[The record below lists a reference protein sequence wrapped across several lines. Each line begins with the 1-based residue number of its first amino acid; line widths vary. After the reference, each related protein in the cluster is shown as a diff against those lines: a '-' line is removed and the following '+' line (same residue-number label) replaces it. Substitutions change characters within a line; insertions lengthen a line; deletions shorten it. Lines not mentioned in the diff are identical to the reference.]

1 MEEKLHLGG
10 QAVIEGVMMRS
21 PHAMAVAVR
30 KPSGEIVVDE
40 RPWHSIWNRIRFLRW
55 PFFRGTVVL
64 VESLVNGLQALNF
77 SANAALPEE
86 EGKDKDQ
93 PPEEL
98 SPWAMA
104 TTMIVALGLALVL
117 FVALPHYLTA
127 KSLGLSTQSFAFH
140 LVDGLIKVI
149 FLVLYILGIS
159 LVKDIRRVFMYH
171 GAEHK
176 TIFAFEAGEPLT
188 LEYVQKH
195 STLHPRC
202 GTAFLL
208 FVVVVSIVMFA
219 ALFPFLPR
227 FSPNFWLNNLAQ
239 VGIKLPLLF
248 PVAGISYEFIK
259 LAGKRPDHPLLKLV
273 AAPGLLLQRL
283 TTREPTPDQIEV
295 AIRAVERALA
305 LENAHRD
312 TP

>member
-1 MEEKLHLGG
+1 MDEKLHLGG

-21 PHAMAVAVR
+21 PHAYAVAVR

-40 RPWHSIWNRIRFLRW
+40 RPWHSIWNRFKFLRW

-86 EGKDKDQ
+86 KGQDQDQ

-104 TTMIVALGLALVL
+104 TTMIAAFGLALL
-117 FVALPHYLTA
+117 FFVALPHYLTA
-127 KSLGLSTQSFAFH
+127 KSLGLSAQSFAFH
-140 LVDGLIKVI
+140 LVDGLIKVS

-188 LEYVQKH
+188 VEYVQKH

-208 FVVVVSIVMFA
+208 FVVVVSIFMFA

-227 FSPNFWLNNLAQ
+227 FSPNFWLNNLVQ
-239 VGIKLPLLF
+239 IGIKLPLLF

-259 LAGKRPDHPLLKLV
+259 LAGKRPDHPLLKL
-273 AAPGLLLQRL
+273 ASAPGLWLQRL

-295 AIRAVERALA
+295 AIRAVERALV
-305 LENAHRD
+305 LEGAHRD
-312 TP
+312 AP